1 MNRLYSRV
9 RKLHSILVTATLTAI
24 LIPIAYCDDT
34 VGAVKEFEGQVLV
47 NDKEGA
53 PFVPASAG
61 LSLFRGGAVIVM
73 DDASA
78 ILEIKGRGNIHL
90 TDNAAVELKNVV
102 STGEFTRVTGVRAP
116 VLFLYP
122 TGQSDSSAPGIIR
135 IVFGIN
141 HNLDKIK
148 GALDFKIHALHED
161 SEDNLDED
169 ASLSEIVNNST
180 LLSSF
185 KRKRAYSE
193 KDYSW
198 YNLKSDSK
206 LSGEGEY
213 TIYLTAQRGN
223 EQVRL
228 GQSTF
233 LIIEERDE

>member
-1 MNRLYSRV
+1 MSKAYSV
-9 RKLHSILVTATLTAI
+9 LMVFFLAAI
-24 LIPIAYCDDT
+24 LIPVAYCEDRS
-34 VGAVKEFEGQVLV
+34 VGAVKEFEGQVLI
-47 NDKEGA
+47 NNKEGA

-73 DDASA
+73 DDASV

-90 TDNAAVELKNVV
+90 TDNAAVELKNVA

-122 TGQSDSSAPGIIR
+122 TGQSDCSTPGTIR

-148 GALDFKIHALHED
+148 GAVDFKVHAIHED
-161 SEDNLDED
+161 SEDDLDED
-169 ASLSEIVNNST
+169 ASLSETVKNST
-180 LLSSF
+180 LLCSF
-185 KRKRAYSE
+185 KRKTAYSE

-198 YNLKSDSK
+198 YTLKSDSK
-206 LSGEGEY
+206 LSDTGEY
-213 TIYLTAQRGN
+213 SIYLTAQRGE
-223 EQVRL
+223 EQIRL

-233 LIIEERDE
+233 LIVEESDE